1 MRSPTTSAPQRAQT
15 ISPIAISPRLRPLQ
29 TTHCCAS
36 HARRVRRRS
45 SVYPRAR
52 CPLLGPLPLW
62 ERATPHSQQNH
73 SGEGLLTRDPSPGFS
88 LTLETTLSHRG
99 RGSSPVAATPKSLDL
114 TMNLSA
120 LLQARHAAN
129 KPVRTALI
137 GAGKFGS
144 MFLAQVPHTAGLE
157 VPVIV
162 DLDPTR
168 AREAC
173 RTVGW
178 DGNRIVA
185 TTFTADVSK
194 AVSSDIDVVVEA
206 TGNPAVGIKHAR
218 AAIANGKHI
227 VMVNVEADVLAGPL
241 LAEEARK
248 AGVVYSLAY
257 GDQPALTA
265 EMVDWARATGFHVV
279 AAGKGTKYLPAYHDV
294 TPDSVWQHY
303 GLTAG
308 EAQSA
313 GMNPQMFN
321 SFLDGTKS
329 AIEMAAIANA
339 TGLDVPSEGL
349 LFPPCGVDDLPH
361 VLRPRDHGGV
371 LERSGLVEVVSSLE
385 RDGRPVFRDLRWG
398 VYVVLEAP
406 NDYAADCFRQYG
418 LKTDGSGR
426 YAAMYKPYHL
436 IGLELNISI
445 LSAALRKE
453 PTGQPHGFRGDVA
466 AVAKRGLRAGEMLD
480 GEGGYTVW
488 GKLMPAAA
496 SLKVGA
502 LPIGLAHRVKLK
514 RELAHGAV
522 VRWDDVEIDLGDE
535 TVRTRRAMEE
545 RFGAAR

>member
-1 MRSPTTSAPQRAQT
+1 MTRNQKSDRITS
-15 ISPIAISPRLRPLQ
+15 S
-29 TTHCCAS
+29 
-36 HARRVRRRS
+36 
-45 SVYPRAR
+45 
-52 CPLLGPLPLW
+52 
-62 ERATPHSQQNH
+62 
-73 SGEGLLTRDPSPGFS
+73 
-88 LTLETTLSHRG
+88 
-99 RGSSPVAATPKSLDL
+99 
-114 TMNLSA
+114 MNLSH
-120 LLQARHAAN
+120 LLNARRAAG
-129 KPVRTALI
+129 KPVRVALI

-144 MFLAQVPHTAGLE
+144 MFLSQVPHTPGLE

-162 DLDPTR
+162 DLDPDR

-178 DGNRIVA
+178 NAARIAA
-185 TTFTADVSK
+185 TTFTADGSK
-194 AVSSDIDVVVEA
+194 ATSGNIEVIVEA

-218 AAIANGKHI
+218 AAIAAGKHI

-241 LAEEARK
+241 LAEEARN

-265 EMVDWARATGFHVV
+265 EMVDWARATGFRVV

-294 TPDSVWQHY
+294 TPADVWSHY
-303 GLTAG
+303 GLTAD

-339 TGLDVPSEGL
+339 TGLEVPADGL

-361 VLRPRDHGGV
+361 VMRPRDKGGA
-371 LERSGLVEVVSSLE
+371 LEKSGVVEVVSSLE

-418 LKTDGSGR
+418 LKTDSSGR

-445 LSAALRKE
+445 LSAALRNE
-453 PTGQPHGFRGDVA
+453 PTGQPQGFRGDVA
-466 AVAKRGLRAGEMLD
+466 SVAKRDLRAGEMLD

-488 GKLMPAAA
+488 GKLMPAPA
-496 SLKVGA
+496 SLAAGA
-502 LPIGLAHRVKLK
+502 LPIGLAHGVKLK
-514 RELAHGAV
+514 NDIAHGAV
-522 VRWDDVEIDLGDE
+522 VRWSDVEIDAENE
-535 TVRTRRAMEE
+535 TIKTRRAMEAK
-545 RFGAAR
+545 FSGAE